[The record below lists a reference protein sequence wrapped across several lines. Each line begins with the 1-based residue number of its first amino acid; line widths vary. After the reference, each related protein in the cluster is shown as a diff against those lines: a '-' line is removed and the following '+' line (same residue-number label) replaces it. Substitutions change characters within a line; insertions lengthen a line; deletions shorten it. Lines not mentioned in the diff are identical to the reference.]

1 MEVNTISEVTRR
13 AIADRIV
20 AGGFE
25 WAGRF
30 MEDDFLSRLYDLQAL
45 PSYDRR
51 ASSAAGDI
59 RLHRCHF
66 RDWDDDWIFYDN
78 RFNLLRCQDAE
89 FLRFL
94 TETIHPIVRI
104 ESDQADQMVALYNE
118 QLKVDGWELYPH
130 GEISGRPLYR
140 AREIDRQV
148 EIFEEPTGW
157 ARVDRQMDEIRLR
170 LSDATVEEQYQA
182 VGHLCRE
189 VLISLAQAVY
199 ESARHPTVDGV
210 NPSRS
215 DAKRMLEAFFAA
227 ELAGPG
233 NTDARKHA
241 RAAFDL
247 ANSVQHDQSATFRDA
262 ALCAE
267 AALSVIR
274 IAAIVSGRRE
284 RTELRG

>member
-1 MEVNTISEVTRR
+1 MINEITEITRR
-13 AIADRIV
+13 AIADRLV
-20 AGGFE
+20 VGNYD

-30 MEDDFLSRLYDLQAL
+30 DEVDFLSRLCDLQKL

-51 ASSAAGDI
+51 ADSAAGDI
-59 RLHRCHF
+59 SIHRCSF
-66 RDWDDDWIFYDN
+66 RDWDDDWIFYDD
-78 RFNLLRCQDAE
+78 RFNLLHCPDEE

-94 TETIHPIVRI
+94 VETVHPVVRDDK
-104 ESDQADQMVALYNE
+104 ETSGELVHLYNE
-118 QLKVDGWELYPH
+118 QLRADGFEIFPH

-140 AREIDRQV
+140 ARQIDQHV

-157 ARVDRQMDEIRLR
+157 ARVDRQMDEVRLR
-170 LSDATVEEQYQA
+170 LTEATAEEQFQG

-199 ESARHPTVDGV
+199 DPKKHPTLDGV
-210 NPSRS
+210 APSRA
-215 DAKRMLEAFFAA
+215 DAKRLLEAFFAA
-227 ELAGPG
+227 ELAGSG
-233 NTDARKHA
+233 NAHARKHA
-241 RAAFDL
+241 RAAVDL
-247 ANSVQHDQSATFRDA
+247 ANSVQHDQSANFQDA

-284 RTELRG
+284 RTDIGT

>member
-1 MEVNTISEVTRR
+1 MASTKITEITRR
-13 AIADRIV
+13 AIADRLV
-20 AGGFE
+20 SGKHD

-30 MEDDFLSRLYDLQAL
+30 AEVDFLSRLYDLQEL

-51 ASSAAGDI
+51 ADSAAGDI
-59 RLHRCHF
+59 SIHRCSF
-66 RDWDDDWIFYDN
+66 RDWDDDWIFYDD
-78 RFNLLRCQDAE
+78 RFNLLRCPDAE

-94 TETIHPIVRI
+94 IETVHPVVRD
-104 ESDQADQMVALYNE
+104 EADTSAELVQLYNE
-118 QLKVDGWELYPH
+118 QLRADGWELFPY

-140 AREIDRQV
+140 ARQSDKHV

-157 ARVDRQMDEIRLR
+157 ARVDRQMDEVRLR
-170 LSDATVEEQYQA
+170 LTEATAEEQFQA

-199 ESARHPTVDGV
+199 DPKSHPTLDGV
-210 NPSRS
+210 APSRT
-215 DAKRMLEAFFAA
+215 DAKRMLEGFFAA
-227 ELAGPG
+227 ELAGSG
-233 NTDARKHA
+233 NAAARKHA

-284 RTELRG
+284 RTDLGT

>member
-1 MEVNTISEVTRR
+1 MEANTISEVTRR

-20 AGGFE
+20 AAKYD

-45 PSYDRR
+45 PSHDRR

-59 RLHRCHF
+59 WLHRCNF
-66 RDWDDDWIFYDN
+66 RDWEDDWIFYDR
-78 RFNLLRCQDAE
+78 RFNLLRCPDAD

-94 TETIHPIVRI
+94 TETVHPVVRM
-104 ESDQADQMVALYNE
+104 EADQAEQLVSLFNE
-118 QLKVDGWELYPH
+118 QLKVDGWELSPH

-140 AREIDRQV
+140 ACQIDRHV

-199 ESARHPTVDGV
+199 DSGRHPTLDGV

-233 NTDARKHA
+233 NADARKHA

-284 RTELRG
+284 RTDLGG